1 MALEK
6 PAWLTDEQQDN
17 TEYVQGV
24 GWILTHPSGTREN
37 IVSVKGNLPGAEEA
51 EEAEEVEEEEEAE

>member
-6 PAWLTDEQQDN
+6 PAWLTEEQKTN

-24 GWILTHPSGTREN
+24 GWVLTHPSGTSEN
-37 IVSVKGNLPGAEEA
+37 IVSVKGNLPGS
-51 EEAEEVEEEEEAE
+51 EEVVEEEEEEAE